1 MAEMDV
7 ASTTG
12 ANIGSDLRRRNVH
25 AGEKAD
31 KLFSSHNLEDKDA
44 KSRPK
49 V

>member
-12 ANIGSDLRRRNVH
+12 ANVGSDLRRRNVH
-25 AGEKAD
+25 ATEKVD
-31 KLFSSHNLEDKDA
+31 KPSSHSLEDKDA
-44 KSRPK
+44 KLRPK